1 MKKVALGVIGLLV
14 VSGVVGALVISGRG
28 GAPSHAGLVSA
39 DGPYP
44 GTGPLGAPYEG
55 PVPGAPG
62 PAGDFATRDE
72 VDADAPES
80 QKLMN
85 EQAATLASSGGGGV
99 VGDLAAAPSVPTIGP
114 RVIKT
119 ADLTVSVDKG
129 SFSDR
134 FDRASLIASK
144 YHGFVVDSQT
154 EGTQAKAGSLVIR
167 VPSASFDQAMS
178 ELRGLGEIEQQSVN
192 GTDVT
197 DQFVDLAARLRS
209 WEAQHRV
216 LLRLMDRANSIEETM
231 RVQNEIQRVQFEIEA
246 IKGQLRVLRDQTSL
260 ATISMSMHEAGIAA
274 PQGDPS
280 KPSLAQAWNMAVAGF
295 LGVLYAV
302 IVGLGYLIPLG
313 AIGLVVWFAY
323 RRVKPKLAA

>member
-1 MKKVALGVIGLLV
+1 MKKVALGVVALLI
-14 VSGVVGALVISGRG
+14 VSGVVGALVIAGERGARTRSG
-28 GAPSHAGLVSA
+28 SLVA
-39 DGPYP
+39 DGPYASP
-44 GTGPLGAPYEG
+44 IPAS
-55 PVPGAPG
+55 
-62 PAGDFATRDE
+62 AGDVVARDE
-72 VDADAPES
+72 VELYAPES
-80 QKLMN
+80 QRVMA
-85 EQAATLASSGGGGV
+85 EQAAPATTSGGGV
-99 VGDLAAAPSVPTIGP
+99 VSEIAAPAPVPTIGP

-134 FDRASLIASK
+134 FDSASLIASK

-260 ATISMSMHEAGIAA
+260 ATISLSMHEAGVVA

-280 KPSLAQAWNMAVAGF
+280 KPSLAQAWNAAVAGF
-295 LGVLYAV
+295 LGVVYAV

-313 AIGLVVWFAY
+313 AIGLVVWLAY

>member
-1 MKKVALGVIGLLV
+1 MKKVALGVVALLI
-14 VSGVVGALVISGRG
+14 VSGAVGALVIAGRRGVQTSSG
-28 GAPSHAGLVSA
+28 AAVA
-39 DGPYP
+39 DGPYASP
-44 GTGPLGAPYEG
+44 M
-55 PVPGAPG
+55 
-62 PAGDFATRDE
+62 PAAYPSDDIAAR
-72 VDADAPES
+72 DAPASFEPEYV
-80 QKLMN
+80 QKTVS
-85 EQAATLASSGGGGV
+85 EQAAAGTTSGGGGV
-99 VGDLAAAPSVPTIGP
+99 SGEVAAPPSVPTIGP

-119 ADLTVSVDKG
+119 ANLTVSVDKG
-129 SFSDR
+129 SFGDQ

-197 DQFVDLAARLRS
+197 DQFVDLGARLRS

-246 IKGQLRVLRDQTSL
+246 IKGQLRLLRDQTSL
-260 ATISMSMHEAGIAA
+260 ATISLSMHEAGVAA

-295 LGVLYAV
+295 LGVVYAV

-323 RRVKPKLAA
+323 RRVKPKLAG